1 MFFFV
6 PKSAMNK
13 NCNTNTFSCSIILKH
28 ILSHA
33 ALPVPAPPT
42 NLQVTFINS
51 TSVTISWQ
59 APPPDPTVTVASYR
73 LVVSED
79 QFGLN
84 DSVASSTTTSYTFTG
99 LEEYNN
105 YTCSVVA
112 VSTYGGVSNETVISF
127 TTSQGGSSCLSLLFV
142 CQKSFVFFP
151 TLALVHDLYNISN
164 FAVKFLC
171 VSISV
176 CIIILIVDK

>member
-1 MFFFV
+1 MQKKKYF
-6 PKSAMNK
+6 
-13 NCNTNTFSCSIILKH
+13 IIYDIAN

-33 ALPVPAPPT
+33 ALPDPPPPT
-42 NLQVTFINS
+42 NLQVTLINS

-59 APPPDPTVTVASYR
+59 APPPDPAITIASYR

-112 VSTYGGVSNETVISF
+112 VSTHGGVSNETVISF
-127 TTSQGGSSCLSLLFV
+127 TTSQGGSSSIPDNNAIGF
-142 CQKSFVFFP
+142 SF
-151 TLALVHDLYNISN
+151 YIIS
-164 FAVKFLC
+164 
-171 VSISV
+171 IH
-176 CIIILIVDK
+176 